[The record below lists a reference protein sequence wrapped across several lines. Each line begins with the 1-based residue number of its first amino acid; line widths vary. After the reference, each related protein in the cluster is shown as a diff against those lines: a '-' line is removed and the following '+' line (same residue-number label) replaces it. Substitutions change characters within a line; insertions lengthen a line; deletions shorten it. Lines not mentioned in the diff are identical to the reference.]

1 MHLQLCICR
10 FIPRYDLETRLILVM
25 HRREYVKPTSTGP
38 LALEALTNSELR
50 IQGNPYQRLDFSDL
64 KVEDRRTLLLYP
76 GKDAPVLTRSF
87 LERDNRTVTIVVPDG
102 TWSQSARMGKRL
114 PGIEHAEMVRL
125 PAGPKTEWTIRKEVH
140 PYGLSTFEAIARALG
155 IIESPEVQKGLES
168 LFRLMVQRVLSTRGT
183 QKTTNPRHPGKE
195 ETLADLSGAYNERS

>member
-25 HRREYVKPTSTGP
+25 HRREYVKPTATGP

-50 IQGNPYQRLDFSDL
+50 IQGNPCQRLDFSDL
-64 KVEDRRTLLLYP
+64 KAEDRRTLLLYP

-87 LERDNRTVTIVVPDG
+87 LERDNRTITIVVPDG

-140 PYGLSTFEAIARALG
+140 PYGLSTFEAIARAFG
-155 IIESPEVQKGLES
+155 VIESPEVQKGLES

-183 QKTTNPRHPGKE
+183 QKTTNPRHSGKE